1 MRLIVP
7 IIIIIGV
14 VIFQSV
20 FIVQEISQAIVLQF
34 GDPKK
39 IITKA
44 GLNFKL
50 PFIQNVVYLDKRIL
64 NLDSA
69 PEEVIAADQ
78 KRLIVDAIARFK
90 IVDPLKFYISVGNER
105 VARSRLSTIINS
117 RIRGVLGTQELATL
131 LSTDRAKQMAIIQN
145 DVNTEAKT
153 LGIQIVVIGVFL
165 FQSIVIVQEINQAI
179 VLQFG
184 DPKKIISKAG
194 LNFKLP
200 FIQNVV
206 FLDKRILNLDNAPQ
220 EVIAADQKRLIVDAI
235 ARFKIVDPLKFYIS
249 VGNERVA
256 RSRLSTIIN
265 SRIRGVLGTQ
275 ELATLLST
283 DRAKQM
289 AINQNDVNTEAKTL
303 GIQIVD
309 VRIKR
314 ADLPPANSD
323 AIYKRMQTEREREAK
338 EFRAQGAEIAQ
349 KIRSTAD
356 KYVTVLLANPNKK
369 SEIMKGEGDGQR
381 NKIFANAFGQD
392 PQFFA
397 FYRAMQA
404 YETALIGG
412 ETSLVLSPDSEF
424 FKFFGKAMKP
434 R

>member
-1 MRLIVP
+1 MKVPKLIVP
-7 IIIIIGV
+7 
-14 VIFQSV
+14 
-20 FIVQEISQAIVLQF
+20 A
-34 GDPKK
+34 
-39 IITKA
+39 
-44 GLNFKL
+44 
-50 PFIQNVVYLDKRIL
+50 
-64 NLDSA
+64 
-69 PEEVIAADQ
+69 
-78 KRLIVDAIARFK
+78 
-90 IVDPLKFYISVGNER
+90 
-105 VARSRLSTIINS
+105 
-117 RIRGVLGTQELATL
+117 
-131 LSTDRAKQMAIIQN
+131 
-145 DVNTEAKT
+145 
-153 LGIQIVVIGVFL
+153 IVVIGVFL
-165 FQSIVIVQEINQAI
+165 FQSLFIVQEINQAI

-220 EVIAADQKRLIVDAI
+220 EVIASDQKRLIIDAI
-235 ARFKIVDPLKFYIS
+235 TRFQIIDPLKFYIS

-283 DRAKQM
+283 DRTKQM
-289 AINQNDVNTEAKTL
+289 AIIQRDVNKEAKSF
-303 GIQIVD
+303 GIKIID

-338 EFRAQGAEIAQ
+338 EFRAEGAEIAQ

-356 KYVTVLLANPNKK
+356 KDVTVLLANANKK

-381 NKIFANAFGQD
+381 NKIFASAFGRD

-412 ETSLVLSPDSEF
+412 ETSMVLSPDSEF

>member
-1 MRLIVP
+1 MRSIKFIVP
-7 IIIIIGV
+7 AILLVGV
-14 VIFQSV
+14 VIFQSL

-39 IITKA
+39 IVTKA

-64 NLDSA
+64 NLDND

-78 KRLIVDAIARFK
+78 KRLIVDAFARFK

-131 LSTDRAKQMAIIQN
+131 LSTDRARQMQIIQSQ
-145 DVNTEAKT
+145 VNEEAKNF
-153 LGIQIVVIGVFL
+153 GI
-165 FQSIVIVQEINQAI
+165 N
-179 VLQFG
+179 
-184 DPKKIISKAG
+184 
-194 LNFKLP
+194 
-200 FIQNVV
+200 
-206 FLDKRILNLDNAPQ
+206 
-220 EVIAADQKRLIVDAI
+220 
-235 ARFKIVDPLKFYIS
+235 
-249 VGNERVA
+249 
-256 RSRLSTIIN
+256 
-265 SRIRGVLGTQ
+265 
-275 ELATLLST
+275 
-283 DRAKQM
+283 
-289 AINQNDVNTEAKTL
+289 
-303 GIQIVD
+303 IVD

-314 ADLPPANSD
+314 ADLPPANSE

-356 KYVTVLLANPNKK
+356 KDVTVILAQANKK

-381 NKIFANAFGQD
+381 NKIFADAFGRD

-404 YETALIGG
+404 YEKALIGG
-412 ETSLVLSPDSEF
+412 ETSLVLSPDSDF
-424 FKFFGKAMKP
+424 FKFFGKSIKP
-434 R
+434 NIKR